1 MKRHGPRAVAL
12 AVLAVSL
19 GLLLYVLAR
28 EQVREALVRV
38 YNAAAAVAS
47 AIPQPIY
54 WGMLIA
60 IILVSALRSLLGE
73 VAQDGGR
80 AAEPAGGRVAEWREW
95 LERSA
100 LPAGSRHFY
109 RWQVARGLTRL
120 DSEALAHQWGIPVGE
135 AERWI
140 EDGDIAL
147 PEEVRRYFVAS
158 LRSRPTRS
166 GPWWA
171 QLAGPSGPHPL
182 DLNPERAV
190 EYIESQMEVPDD
202 DSHP

>member
-1 MKRHGPRAVAL
+1 MKRSLLRAIVL
-12 AVLAVSL
+12 AALAVSL
-19 GLLLYVLAR
+19 GLLLYGLAR
-28 EQVREALVRV
+28 EQVREALVRAYSV
-38 YNAAAAVAS
+38 AAAVAS

-54 WGMLIA
+54 WGLLILT
-60 IILVSALRSLLGE
+60 ILVSALRSLLGGID
-73 VAQDGGR
+73 QDGGR

-109 RWQVARGLTRL
+109 RWQVARGLARL
-120 DSEALAHQWGIPVGE
+120 AGQVLAHQLGIPPGE
-135 AERWI
+135 AERRI
-140 EDGDIAL
+140 EDGDIEL

-171 QLAGPSGPHPL
+171 RLAGPSEPHPL

-190 EYIESQMEVPDD
+190 DYIESQMEVPHDD
-202 DSHP
+202 YRP